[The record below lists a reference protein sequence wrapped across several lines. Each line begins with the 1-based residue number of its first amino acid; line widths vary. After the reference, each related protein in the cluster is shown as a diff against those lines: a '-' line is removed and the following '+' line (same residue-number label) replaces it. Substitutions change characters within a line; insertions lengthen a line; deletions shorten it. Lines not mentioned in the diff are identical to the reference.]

1 MKRSTVNALLEEA
14 RVFIDSY
21 QFRLP
26 PFAFWGPADWVAQRP
41 VAGEILARGLGWDIT
56 DFDLGDYARK
66 GLLLFTLRNG
76 APENLKTG
84 RGKLYAEKLLVVGEN
99 QVTPMHYHWQKTE
112 DIINR
117 GGGQL
122 MLKLYNGTAEGDLT
136 DTDVKVQID
145 SITRTVPAGGIVSLE
160 PGESITLEPY
170 CYHSFWA
177 ADAPV
182 LAGEVSTV
190 NDDNTD
196 NRFYE
201 PLGRFSTVEEDAE
214 PLHYLVSD
222 YPTLLRAAE

>member
-1 MKRSTVNALLEEA
+1 MKRSTVNTLLEEA
-14 RVFIDSY
+14 KTFIDSY
-21 QFRLP
+21 QFKLP
-26 PFAFWGPADWVAQRP
+26 PFAFWSPADWAAQRP
-41 VAGEILARGLGWDIT
+41 VAGEILARGLGWDVT
-56 DFDLGDYARK
+56 DFGLGDYAHK

-76 APENLKTG
+76 ALENLKAG

-99 QVTPMHYHWQKTE
+99 QITPMHYHWLKTE

-117 GGGQL
+117 GGGRL
-122 MLKLYNGTAEGDLT
+122 MLQLYNGTAEGGRT
-136 DTDVKVQID
+136 DTDVTVMID
-145 SITRTVPAGGIVSLE
+145 GMARTVPAGGTVRLA

-177 ADAPV
+177 VDGPV

-190 NDDNTD
+190 NDDNSD

-201 PLGRFSTVEEDAE
+201 QMGRYSTVEEDTE

-222 YPTLLRAAE
+222 YPALLGTAG